1 MALCE
6 QTLAAVLFNLGVLLE
21 VGRCINLL
29 LCLIV
34 KNVAQMSGKADD
46 ARTSCQESL
55 EQAKRIGLRSAAME
69 ARSALRRID
78 RITGV

>member
-46 ARTSCQESL
+46 ARTSFQESL